1 MNDNLINEIYNSL
14 RKKKNIKII
23 IIEKDID
30 NNIINIKKI
39 NHEVEDN
46 LITKDFLIEF
56 FDKLSSKNIIVKYIL
71 KFSLNLNISELVNDE
86 NFNDKNFN
94 NYIEIFNYIESI
106 DFENEN
112 NFNDYDCLIFITQK
126 KEDYKYIKLEDK
138 KNRTKK
144 IQQKK

>member
-23 IIEKDID
+23 ILEKDID
-30 NNIINIKKI
+30 NNIVSIKKI

-56 FDKLSSKNIIVKYIL
+56 LNKLSSKNIIIKYIL
-71 KFSLNLNISELVNDE
+71 KFSLNKNMSELVNDE
-86 NFNDKNFN
+86 NLNDENLN
-94 NYIEIFNYIESI
+94 NYIEIFNYIENI

-126 KEDYKYIKLEDK
+126 KENYKYIKL
-138 KNRTKK
+138 
-144 IQQKK
+144 